1 MINLAASF
9 EIRERK
15 GEEKGCHWRL
25 VINCQYASMLEKA
38 GLVSY
43 DAFNSIPGGII
54 VKKIRERF
62 VMRVT
67 IDRSVY
73 YLKKHGRESLAM
85 KRDGHRHLSL
95 SWNSEGGKEFAFY
108 YEFRK
113 CGLATAVPVAMGEK
127 IFPDNSVE
135 SFLLTE
141 DFSPCVQLEFLI
153 RNSPNIFSGPEN
165 LARRRNILGAVAR
178 YAKQM
183 HDQGFNHL
191 DFNATHV
198 LLDRIESATPV
209 IALFDLQRI
218 DCKKIN
224 RYRWPVKALAEFNYS
239 SREGGLFT
247 EADRLY
253 LFLVYKSKEN
263 GEINLIDRLQW
274 KWIKAKTN
282 RIARHTEK
290 RRARMIKGK

>member
-1 MINLAASF
+1 MTDLAAPF
-9 EIRERK
+9 AIKEKK
-15 GEEKGCHWRL
+15 GDENGCHWRI
-25 VINCQYASMLEKA
+25 VMNCQYTSVLEEA

-43 DAFNSIPGGII
+43 DAFDSITGGII

-62 VMRVT
+62 VTRLT
-67 IDRSVY
+67 IAESVY
-73 YLKKHGRESLAM
+73 YIKKHGREPLT
-85 KRDGHRHLSL
+85 KKGGGHHHLSL
-95 SWNSEGGKEFAFY
+95 PWSSEGGKEFAFY

-153 RNSPNIFSGPEN
+153 RNNPGIFSGPEN

-178 YAKQM
+178 YARQM
-183 HDQGFNHL
+183 HNQGFNHL

-198 LLDRIESATPV
+198 LLDRIESETPV

-247 EADRLY
+247 DTDRLY
-253 LFLVYKSKEN
+253 LFLVYKNKKN
-263 GEINLIDRLQW
+263 GEINLFDRLQW
-274 KWIKAKTN
+274 GWIEAKTD

-290 RRARMIKGK
+290 RRARMTKGK